1 MVGVEAAYGSGCLYI
16 RKRVAGYITAEVCNC
31 MYCGVQCYCAASIQ
45 WLSISGPLLFFVR
58 LIPTLPLFDLSSLLE
73 INMPRYFSTKE
84 PTR

>member
-73 INMPRYFSTKE
+73 IKYAEIFLY
-84 PTR
+84 